1 MLVILGTL
9 VYLLDPDGWTL
20 EERRGEEKRN
30 EVTLETHD
38 KVRISLA
45 QELTRAFFDV
55 HRSASSSYLLGGT
68 RAGAIPNM
76 ASV

>member
-1 MLVILGTL
+1 MVGR
-9 VYLLDPDGWTL
+9 W
-20 EERRGEEKRN
+20 RKGEEKRN

-38 KVRISLA
+38 KVRISLTP
-45 QELTRAFFDV
+45 ELTRAFFDI
-55 HRSASSSYLLGGT
+55 HRAASSHLLGGT